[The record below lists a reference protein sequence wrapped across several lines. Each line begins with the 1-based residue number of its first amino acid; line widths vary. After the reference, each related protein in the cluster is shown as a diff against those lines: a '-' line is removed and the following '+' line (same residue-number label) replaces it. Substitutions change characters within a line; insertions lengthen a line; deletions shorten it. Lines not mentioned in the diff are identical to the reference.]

1 MTGVIILA
9 AGSSSRLGSPKQN
22 LVFQGQTLLQKAI
35 QNALDSGCT
44 CVILVLG
51 GNAEII
57 QPTITDQA
65 IPIVYNPDW
74 KEGMAS
80 SIRYGLTE
88 LQEIAPTVT
97 SAILMLCDQ
106 PFADAA
112 ILNQLIQKKSVT
124 DKKIIASAYNG
135 TVGPPALFDK
145 SHFPELLQ
153 LTGNEGAKKL
163 LLKYADDVAT
173 IPFLLG
179 AIDIDTVGDYE
190 KLEHD
195 F

>member
-9 AGSSSRLGSPKQN
+9 AGSSSRLGEPKQN

-35 QNALDSGCT
+35 QNALDSICD
-44 CVILVLG
+44 CVMVVLG
-51 GNAEII
+51 GNAEVI
-57 QPTITDQA
+57 QPTLADQT
-65 IPIVYNPDW
+65 IPIIYNPDW
-74 KEGMAS
+74 QEGMAS

-88 LQEIAPTVT
+88 LQKILPNATA
-97 SAILMLCDQ
+97 AILMLCDQ

-112 ILNQLIQKKSVT
+112 ILNQLIQN
-124 DKKIIASAYNG
+124 KIITNKNIVASSYNG
-135 TVGPPALFDK
+135 TVGPPALFDV
-145 SHFPELLQ
+145 SYFPELLQ

-163 LLKYADDVAT
+163 LLKYAEDVTT

-179 AIDIDTVGDYE
+179 AIDIDTAGDY
-190 KLEHD
+190 KNLEND